1 MKGTPWNDMKKKK
14 NQEKGK
20 CRELVI
26 KKENKY

>member
-1 MKGTPWNDMKKKK
+1 MKGTPWNDMKKK